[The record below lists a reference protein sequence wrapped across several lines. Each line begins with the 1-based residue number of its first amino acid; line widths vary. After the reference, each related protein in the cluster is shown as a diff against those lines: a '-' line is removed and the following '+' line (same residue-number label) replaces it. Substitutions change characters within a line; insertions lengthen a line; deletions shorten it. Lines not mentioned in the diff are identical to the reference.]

1 MVQASTWRLWTVPKA
16 MTPVL
21 GSGPVQPVTA
31 LTVGAATEVI
41 CRSTEIV
48 LI

>member
-1 MVQASTWRLWTVPKA
+1 MVQAWTRKLWTVPNA
-16 MTPVL
+16 MIPLL
-21 GSGPVQPVTA
+21 GSGPVQPVNA

-41 CRSTEIV
+41 CKSTEIV